1 MRARTKR
8 RGRTTVRG
16 LATSAALVAVTI
28 ATVAIAPAPLAS
40 AVTAPSGARYTTSI
54 VCATGSLTVRVD
66 ATGLAG
72 SSLIQFS
79 IDDGGGAETYTVRRG
94 QRRSETVDG
103 SRFLAS
109 GIVDVAEGATPVISA
124 DYDAACPNYEA
135 NQSVAPRARFVPIT
149 PDRILDT
156 RPETRLNYTGGKPA
170 AGGLFD
176 LVVPGKASIPLN
188 ASAVVLNVTATEAG
202 GPGFVQLFPAGRG
215 TPGSSSN
222 LNVER
227 AGQTI
232 PNAVIVPLGNGGAV
246 SFFTQVGTHLV
257 ADVSGY
263 FVPVVGA
270 TAAGRFIGTTPTR
283 MLDTRPVSLI
293 GYSGA
298 KPGAGETVVAN
309 VLVPSGPAAAQ
320 VSAVVLNVTATEA
333 TANGYVQVFPGGLR
347 GLTSN
352 LNVEAGQTAPNL
364 VIVPISATGT
374 VSIFTQSGTHLLAD
388 VMGYFTS
395 ASVPADTAGLFVP
408 LSPERIAD
416 SRPTSRIDG
425 SDFTGAAG
433 QTMTIFIG
441 GLPFFELGAVILNVT
456 ATESAAAG
464 FVQVGPNLEPGQH
477 SNLNL
482 GRAGQTVPN
491 AVLVPVNEV
500 NELDFYTQNGT
511 QLIADIFGWFT
522 AA

>member
-1 MRARTKR
+1 M
-8 RGRTTVRG
+8 
-16 LATSAALVAVTI
+16 AL
-28 ATVAIAPAPLAS
+28 ATVAAAISASITFGPASSAN

-66 ATGLAG
+66 ATGLGG

-79 IDDGGGAETYTVRRG
+79 IDDGGGPETYAVQRG
-94 QRRSETVDG
+94 QRLAETIDG

-109 GIVDVAEGATPVISA
+109 GFVDVTEGITPVISA
-124 DYDAACPNYEA
+124 DYDSACPNYEA
-135 NQSVAPRARFVPIT
+135 NQSVAPRARFVPIS
-149 PDRILDT
+149 PSRILDT
-156 RPETRLNYTGGKPA
+156 RPDTRLNYAGGKPA

-176 LVVPGKASIPLN
+176 LDVPAAASIPSN

-202 GPGFVQLFPAGRG
+202 GPGFVQLFPTGRG

-222 LNVER
+222 VNVER

-232 PNAVIVPLGNGGAV
+232 PNAVIIPLGNGGAV

-257 ADVSGY
+257 ADISGY

-270 TAAGRFIGTTPTR
+270 TAAGRFLGTTPTR
-283 MLDTRPVSLI
+283 VLDTRPISLI

-298 KPGAGETVVAN
+298 KPAAAETVVAN
-309 VLVPSGPAAAQ
+309 VLVAGGPAAANI
-320 VSAVVLNVTATEA
+320 SAVVLNVTATEA
-333 TANGYVQVFPGGLR
+333 TADGFVQVFPGGVR
-347 GLTSN
+347 GLTSSLN
-352 LNVEAGQTAPNL
+352 LEAGQTAPNL

-395 ASVPADTAGLFVP
+395 AAASADTTGLFVP

-456 ATESAAAG
+456 ATESAAVG
-464 FVQVGPNLEPGQH
+464 FVQVGPNLVPGQH

-482 GRAGQTVPN
+482 GRVGQTVPN